1 MSDTDIS
8 SEDSSESQLA
18 RHERSP
24 SEASNTLLDSDIP
37 CDSEPPRRTRIL
49 VTIPTLPTSQAEQYE
64 ELRSEVVEKVVEEI
78 VKAGGRDLFYQI
90 EFRDGRHDIV
100 SPTHYL
106 STASV
111 RVLTFSRI
119 GVVR

>member
-8 SEDSSESQLA
+8 SEDSSKSQLA
-18 RHERSP
+18 RYERSP
-24 SEASNTLLDSDIP
+24 SEASNTLLDTDIP
-37 CDSEPPRRTRIL
+37 SDPEPPRRARIL
-49 VTIPTLPTSQAEQYE
+49 VTIPALPTSQAEQYE

-106 STASV
+106 STPSV
-111 RVLTFSRI
+111 WVLTFSRI